1 MIHHHSLFG
10 RDAMSIGARAA
21 LAALAIGFCVCGQ
34 AGALDPATKSW
45 RKLGQVEDRVA
56 TFINQPGIARDGDK
70 YTVRL
75 VVLYKNGAT
84 VGGKTVAWDEYP
96 ALTVDCTMA
105 KARRGER
112 IRHAA
117 DGSVIARD
125 NDQTFRL
132 FDGGSNED
140 DVAKAK
146 CDNQWSG
153 KTFEFR
159 DGPKWMVEAR
169 QNMAYVANRA
179 PH

>member
-1 MIHHHSLFG
+1 
-10 RDAMSIGARAA
+10 MSIGARAA
-21 LAALAIGFCVCGQ
+21 LAALAIGFGICGS
-34 AGALDPATKSW
+34 AGAADPATKSW
-45 RKLGQVEDRVA
+45 RKLGQVEDKSA
-56 TFINQPGIARDGDK
+56 TFLNLPGAAKEGDQ

-75 VVLYKNGAT
+75 VVLYKSGQT
-84 VGGKTVAWDEYP
+84 IGGKTVAWDEYP
-96 ALTVDCTMA
+96 ALTVNCMMA

-117 DGSVIARD
+117 DGSVIAKD
-125 NDQTFRL
+125 NDPTFRL

-146 CDNQWSG
+146 CENEWSG
-153 KTFEFR
+153 KTFEFKDSAR
-159 DGPKWMVEAR
+159 WMIEAR

>member
-1 MIHHHSLFG
+1 
-10 RDAMSIGARAA
+10 MSIGARAA
-21 LAALAIGFCVCGQ
+21 LAALAIGFGICGV
-34 AGALDPATKSW
+34 ANATDPATKTW
-45 RKLGQVEDRVA
+45 RKLGQVEDKSA
-56 TFINQPGIARDGDK
+56 TFLNQPGAAKQGDA

-75 VVLYKNGAT
+75 VVLYKNGEI

-96 ALTVDCTMA
+96 ALTVNCMMA
-105 KARRGER
+105 KAKRGER

-117 DGSVIARD
+117 DGSVIVKD
-125 NDQTFRL
+125 NDQSFRL

-146 CDNQWSG
+146 CEDEWSG

-159 DGPKWMVEAR
+159 DGAKWMVEAR

>member
-1 MIHHHSLFG
+1 
-10 RDAMSIGARAA
+10 MSIGARAA
-21 LAALAIGFCVCGQ
+21 LAALAIGFGICG
-34 AGALDPATKSW
+34 AASAADPATKTW
-45 RKLGQVEDRVA
+45 RKLGQIEDKSA
-56 TFINQPGIARDGDK
+56 TFLNLPGAAKQGDV

-75 VVLYKNGAT
+75 MVLYKNGVT
-84 VGGKTVAWDEYP
+84 VGGNTVAWDEYP
-96 ALTVDCTMA
+96 ALAVNCMMA
-105 KARRGER
+105 KARRGQR

-125 NDQTFRL
+125 DDQTFRL

-146 CDNQWSG
+146 CENQWSG
-153 KTFEFR
+153 KTFEFK
-159 DGPKWMVEAR
+159 DSVKWMVEAR